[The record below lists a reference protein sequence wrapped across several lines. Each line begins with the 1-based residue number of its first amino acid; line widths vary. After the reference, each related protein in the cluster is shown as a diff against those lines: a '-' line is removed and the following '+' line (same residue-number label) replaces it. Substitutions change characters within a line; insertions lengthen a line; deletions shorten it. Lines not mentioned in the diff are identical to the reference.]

1 MADTTSKASLARF
14 DKAFAKKYVDELKEF
29 DEDKM
34 REDEKFREV
43 VEFVDAVP
51 DVMEDEQDEQPA
63 PKKRTAKARSVWKVR
78 ALREANGLV
87 DL

>member
-14 DKAFAKKYVDELKEF
+14 DKAFVKKYVDELKEF

-34 REDEKFREV
+34 RDDEKYREV

-51 DVMEDEQDEQPA
+51 DVMEDERDEQPVL
-63 PKKRTAKARSVWKVR
+63 KKRTTKARSV
-78 ALREANGLV
+78 
-87 DL
+87 